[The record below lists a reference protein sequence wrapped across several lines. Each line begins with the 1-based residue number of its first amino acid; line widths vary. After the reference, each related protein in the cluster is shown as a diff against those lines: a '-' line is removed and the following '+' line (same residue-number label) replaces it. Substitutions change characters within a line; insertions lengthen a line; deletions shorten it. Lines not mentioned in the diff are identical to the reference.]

1 MDSPVGQLLGL
12 KPPGINKS
20 FDHAFGAIPA
30 LGARTSA
37 VLKAVDLKLYVLIST
52 SFRQLRPFIPA
63 KAGMKGVL
71 VCGRCKKGI
80 LDL

>member
-1 MDSPVGQLLGL
+1 MDSPVGPLLGL

-20 FDHAFGAIPA
+20 FDHACGAIPA
-30 LGARTSA
+30 LGEHTSA
-37 VLKAVDLKLYVLIST
+37 VLKVFDLWLFVLIST

-71 VCGRCKKGI
+71 VCGRYKKAF
-80 LDL
+80 